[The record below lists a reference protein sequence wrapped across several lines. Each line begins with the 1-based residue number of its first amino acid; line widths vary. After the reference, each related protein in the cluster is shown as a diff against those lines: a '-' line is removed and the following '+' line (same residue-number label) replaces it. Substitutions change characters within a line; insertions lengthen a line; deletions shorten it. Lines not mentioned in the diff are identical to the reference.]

1 MGYYTQYNGSVI
13 SGADEKDV
21 AAAINKLPEFNYK
34 DVEFSCID
42 DVIAQDEEKWYD
54 FREDMQEISKQF
66 PDALIYIHGEGEDK
80 HDMWDAYFKNGKSVV
95 YMAQITYPEFDT
107 KDLEED

>member
-1 MGYYTQYNGSVI
+1 MGYYTRYNGSVI

-54 FREDMQEISKQF
+54 FREDIQEISKQF

-80 HDMWDAYFKNGKSVV
+80 HDMWDAYFKNGKSVR
-95 YMAQITYPEFDT
+95 YMAQITYPEFDAR
-107 KDLEED
+107 DLEED